1 MQNLLQD
8 LRYGVRLLFRNPL
21 FTIVAVASL
30 GLGISAN
37 TTIFSVYNAVFL
49 HTLPVIEPGRL
60 VSVFTTDARNT
71 GLLTNYMQLSL
82 PNYEDFRDQNQ
93 VFSGLVAQTFRAL
106 SLSAGGEPERVAGAI
121 VTGNYFDVLGVKAA
135 AGRTFLPEEDEVE
148 GRNPVVVLGYPLWQR
163 RFGGDMDLIGK
174 EIVLNRYN
182 YTVVG
187 VAPEG
192 FRGTF
197 AIGGPDVFVPMA
209 MHEQVLADFALQQI
223 HNRRGLLFNVF
234 GRLKP
239 NLPLAKARVAM
250 QTIARHLEQ
259 AYPKDNEARSVA
271 LVPMTE
277 ALVHPNIRGQALLAG
292 GMMMGAVGLVLLIAC
307 ANVANLLL
315 ARSTVRQ
322 REMAVRLSLG
332 AGRIRLVRQLLTESL
347 LMAGMAGLLGL
358 LLAGWGRDLIWMMRP
373 PLLTQND
380 MDIAL
385 DSRVLIF
392 TIAISLLTGLLFG
405 LVPAFQATRVDLT
418 YALKVRSGQPRKSGR
433 WFNLRNML
441 VVAQVALSL
450 IALVGAGLFL
460 RSLQSAQKIHP
471 GFESKNLFMI
481 SYDLAGQRYEEALGR
496 QFFRKV
502 AERVKA
508 IPQVAAAEHASAPP
522 FGGDVMRTVFVE
534 GKDVNEPRNGRLTAL
549 LRVGPDY
556 FEAVKM
562 PILRG
567 RAFTERDTKD
577 APMVAIVNETMAKRL
592 WPGEEVLG
600 KRFRCFG
607 ESWVIEVIG
616 VARDAKYITLGE
628 EPMSFMYFPLL
639 QHYTPAVTLLVRT
652 NGDPA
657 DAIGIVRGQIQALDK
672 TMPLVDVNTI
682 GQIME
687 TVLWAPRMGASLLA
701 LFGFLALL
709 LAAIGLYGVMS
720 YSVVQRTQE
729 IGIRMAMGAQSKD
742 VVRLVLGQAA
752 AIVLIGGLLGL
763 AGAFA
768 VSRMLS
774 SLLYGVG
781 SGDPLAFAGTT
792 LVLVAVALLAS
803 YLPARRATRV
813 DPVVTLR
820 YE

>member
-8 LRYGVRLLFRNPL
+8 WRYGVRLLFRNPL
-21 FTIVAVASL
+21 FTIVAVVSL
-30 GLGISAN
+30 GLGIAAN
-37 TTIFSVYNAVFL
+37 TTIFSVFNAVFL
-49 HTLPVIEPGRL
+49 HTLPVAGPDRL

-71 GLLTNYMQLSL
+71 GRFTNYMQLSL
-82 PNYEDFRDQNQ
+82 PNYEDFRDQNE
-93 VFSGLVAQTFRAL
+93 VFSGLVAQAFPAL
-106 SLSAGGEPERVAGAI
+106 SLSAGGEPERVVGAI
-121 VTGNYFDVLGVKAA
+121 VTGNYFDVLGIKAA
-135 AGRTFLPEEDEVE
+135 AGRTFLPEEDDVE
-148 GRNPVVVLGYPLWQR
+148 GRNPVVVLSHRLWQR
-163 RFGGDMDLIGK
+163 RFGGDRDLIGRQ
-174 EIVLNRYN
+174 IVLNRYD

-209 MHEQVLADFALQQI
+209 MHQQVLTDFALQQF
-223 HNRRGLLFNVF
+223 HNRRSLLFNVF

-239 NLPLAKARVAM
+239 DVPLAKARQAM
-250 QTIARHLEQ
+250 QKIARNLEQ
-259 AYPKDNEARSVA
+259 AYPKDNEARSIA
-271 LVPMTE
+271 LVPLTE
-277 ALVHPNIRGQALLAG
+277 ALVNPNVRGQAVLAG
-292 GMMMGAVGLVLLIAC
+292 GMMMGAVSLVLLIAC

-347 LMAGMAGLLGL
+347 LMAGLAGLLGL
-358 LLAGWGRDLIWMMRP
+358 LLAGWGRDLFWMMRP
-373 PLLTQND
+373 PLLAQND

-392 TIAISLLTGLLFG
+392 TAAISLLTGLLFG
-405 LVPAFQATRVDLT
+405 LVPALQATRVDLT
-418 YALKVRSGQPRKSGR
+418 HALKVRSGQPHKSGR
-433 WFNLRNML
+433 WLNLRNML

-460 RSLQSAQKIHP
+460 RSLQSAQRIDP

-481 SYDLAGQRYEEALGR
+481 SYDLAGQRYEEAQGR
-496 QFFRKV
+496 DFMRKV
-502 AERVKA
+502 TERVEA
-508 IPQVAAAEHASAPP
+508 IPQVVAAEHASAPP

-534 GKDVNEPRNGRLTAL
+534 GQDVNDPRNGRLTAL
-549 LRVGPDY
+549 LRVGPGY
-556 FEAVKM
+556 FHAARIPVV
-562 PILRG
+562 RG

-577 APMVAIVNETMAKRL
+577 APMVAVVNETMARRL
-592 WPGEEVLG
+592 WPGEEALG

-607 ESWVIEVIG
+607 ESWVIEVVG
-616 VARDAKYITLGE
+616 VARDAKYMTLGE
-628 EPMSFMYFPLL
+628 EPMSFMYFPLF

-652 NGDPA
+652 KAEPS

-672 TMPLVDVNTI
+672 TLPLVDVNTI
-682 GQIME
+682 GKIME
-687 TVLWAPRMGASLLA
+687 TVLWAPRMGAGLLA
-701 LFGFLALL
+701 LFGLLALL
-709 LAAIGLYGVMS
+709 LAAVGLYGVMS

-729 IGIRMAMGAQSKD
+729 IGIRMAMGAQPRD

-752 AIVLIGGLLGL
+752 VIVLVGGLIGV
-763 AGAFA
+763 AGAVA
-768 VSRMLS
+768 VTSMLS
-774 SLLYGVG
+774 SLLYGIG
-781 SGDPLAFAGTT
+781 SGDPVAFAGTT
-792 LVLVAVALLAS
+792 LLLVVVALLAS
-803 YLPARRATRV
+803 YLPCRRATRV